1 MRRALLA
8 AAVSGAAF
16 ASVANAALVIE
27 VVPGTSENVDA
38 NLYDVYF
45 LKLSDNAS
53 ASTAIQAM
61 QLEYRSNQPNQI
73 VGYND
78 GGFDPL
84 GGALPGTNNSSLNSR
99 LTPFGSFGFIPGGTN
114 ITTPD
119 DEPNWADSLSDFMN
133 NISFRTSSAF
143 STTRTDF
150 MIGAVVAVKGASGTI
165 RGTINP
171 TLDDANNVAVNLL
184 FGPGGGNESPTV
196 ALSSGDVTVD
206 VSPAGLEGFGPITV
220 SASDT
225 DGTVVS
231 LVAGS
236 IPAQIADNLSI
247 TGGAAGPLE
256 VSASGLTF
264 DDLGTYVIEF
274 TATDDGGAT
283 GVGSLTINIVPEP
296 ATLGLIAG
304 AGLLALRR
312 RA

>member
-53 ASTAIQAM
+53 ATTAIQAM

-84 GGALPGTNNSSLNSR
+84 GGALPGTNNTSLNSR

-133 NISFRTSSAF
+133 NISFRTSNAF

-150 MIGAVVAVKGASGTI
+150 MIGAVVAVKGAAGTI

-171 TLDDANNVAVNLL
+171 TLDDANNVAVNLA
-184 FGPGGGNESPTV
+184 FGGTTGDAEDPVVS
-196 ALSSGDVTVD
+196 LSSTEVTVD
-206 VSPAGLEGFGPITV
+206 VSPAGLEGFGPIVV
-220 SASDT
+220 SAT
-225 DGTVVS
+225 DNVGVVS
-231 LVAGS
+231 LAAGAL
-236 IPAQIADNLSI
+236 PAVLADNLSI
-247 TGGAAGPLE
+247 TGGATGPLD

-274 TATDDGGAT
+274 TATDAAGNT
-283 GVGSLTINIVPEP
+283 GVGSLTINVVPEP